1 MYKKRKFRK
10 VNDIGSDLA
19 TPQSDIFNSYY
30 MTSDSSR
37 NSNMETNAHLSVQ
50 NTDLQKYLAANRF
63 TERTF

>member
-10 VNDIGSDLA
+10 VNDMGSGLA

-50 NTDLQKYLAANRF
+50 NTDLHKNLPTNCF